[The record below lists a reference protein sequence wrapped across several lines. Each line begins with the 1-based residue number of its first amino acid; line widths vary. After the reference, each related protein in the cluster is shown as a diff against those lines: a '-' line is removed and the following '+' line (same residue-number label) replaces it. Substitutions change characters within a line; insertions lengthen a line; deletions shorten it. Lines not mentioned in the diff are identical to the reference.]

1 MPDPPTGGGSV
12 GTNSGVGLAC
22 AGGVVEGAFYE
33 IGALCALEEAVDGLD
48 LNRLSAYVGV
58 SSGAIVATFL
68 AAGVP
73 IRELSRAVAGYAR
86 PPLDFR
92 PQVLFR
98 PDWAE
103 FGRRLRLLP
112 SSVASSVRRFLRD
125 PGDMGLLGAALGL
138 GSLIPVGLFDNAP
151 LERFVADVLA
161 DRGVANRFGAFRP
174 ALRIVAT
181 DLDSAEAVCFGTPGW
196 DGIPVSRAVQA
207 STALPVLYRP
217 VEIDGRHYIDGVARR
232 TVHAS
237 RALETGAGLVFC
249 VNPIVP
255 VDMRAAPPDARHA
268 GSGLVDAGLPL
279 VLSQTF
285 RTLVHSRM
293 QTGFRGYRHLF
304 PDANTILL
312 EPDVADRTLF
322 FSNVFSFA
330 NRQAICTKAYEATRT
345 WLRDHANEVDPI
357 LEGHGMRLNRRILA
371 DRGLTL
377 HGRPCDSP
385 TAAAADRAMDRLE
398 EVLGALETA

>member
-1 MPDPPTGGGSV
+1 
-12 GTNSGVGLAC
+12 
-22 AGGVVEGAFYE
+22 
-33 IGALCALEEAVDGLD
+33 
-48 LNRLSAYVGV
+48 
-58 SSGAIVATFL
+58 
-68 AAGVP
+68 
-73 IRELSRAVAGYAR
+73 
-86 PPLDFR
+86 
-92 PQVLFR
+92 
-98 PDWAE
+98 
-103 FGRRLRLLP
+103 
-112 SSVASSVRRFLRD
+112 
-125 PGDMGLLGAALGL
+125 
-138 GSLIPVGLFDNAP
+138 
-151 LERFVADVLA
+151 
-161 DRGVANRFGAFRP
+161 
-174 ALRIVAT
+174 
-181 DLDSAEAVCFGTPGW
+181 
-196 DGIPVSRAVQA
+196 
-207 STALPVLYRP
+207 
-217 VEIDGRHYIDGVARR
+217 
-232 TVHAS
+232 
-237 RALETGAGLVFC
+237 